1 MEMHY
6 NPVTSNA
13 YEPDIDMALV
23 RVSNSRLFLNLAS
36 QLLKEEL
43 DESQITDLI
52 TFCCLKANEENLSSV
67 CVVTDD
73 SSDFMSNL
81 MKQFHGTR
89 VTEDLTSDYTI
100 YEIQIPKFKE
110 LHKDHLT

>member
-23 RVSNSRLFLNLAS
+23 RVSHSRLFLNLAS

-52 TFCCLKANEENLSSV
+52 TFCCLRANEENLSSV
-67 CVVTDD
+67 YVITDD

-81 MKQFHGTR
+81 MKQFHGTK
-89 VTEDLTSDYTI
+89 VTEVLTSDYI
-100 YEIQIPKFKE
+100 FYEINIPNFKE
-110 LHKDHLT
+110 LRGDH